1 MNHRHLITHPHQ
13 YRYYIPPGPPLPPI
27 PPRDS
32 FQEPRTQDYYGGHAG
47 TGRYYHHSE
56 KETSRAEKDV
66 HRWSLPAVVAAEAAH
81 ASASRQNDSSTSGS
95 GGHGH
100 GKEKERK
107 KIVERPGHE
116 RKGSRPVE
124 KSSSVG
130 QKGNP
135 LRELEQLRFTPKV
148 TAGTHMRRFEKLV
161 GMAYPG
167 VSSGGKWYVMFVKT
181 LNYPGLWG
189 ANCKTTP
196 GKWAIE
202 LNKTEN
208 MTFDHIK
215 ALFIERWGTRD
226 EREQLR
232 SSVEGKKEKDRER
245 QEKDHQYLHQRE
257 IIVTISDDKRRRV
270 KDRQRQRHG
279 NSKGEGTREKIIERD
294 QISTMSRSRTESK
307 PCSPR
312 IISLSP
318 PPPSLAPVGNLEGN
332 STMGVASDHAAVSSP
347 IAPIRTPTS
356 TGGTASLRS
365 RLLEG
370 KVAAVTGASRGIG
383 RAMSLGFAREGAH
396 IVAHYWGTVSDPSND
411 DIVSLATEIRGMGQR
426 CEVVFGDISDPDTS
440 HKIVHKAVEEFGRL
454 DIGVGNAGMCWFR
467 DFWDIT
473 PELMRRH
480 VDVNLNGNMWFVQ
493 ACARQMKAQYVSA
506 TKTALD
512 EDNWEGD
519 GDFQDIPD
527 HSLLL
532 VSSTTSMTA
541 SPAAAHYAASSAGIV
556 SLVQS
561 MAVEL
566 GKYGIRCNAILPGTV
581 MTRMVKEGVE
591 DMDRRRGME
600 RGVPLLGRLGRPR
613 DVVGPAIFLAG
624 EQSRYVTGARLAVD
638 GGASAGGGGGW

>member
-1 MNHRHLITHPHQ
+1 MYIVSVLPADIELITTA
-13 YRYYIPPGPPLPPI
+13 
-27 PPRDS
+27 D
-32 FQEPRTQDYYGGHAG
+32 
-47 TGRYYHHSE
+47 
-56 KETSRAEKDV
+56 
-66 HRWSLPAVVAAEAAH
+66 SLPKQPSLLSHLVIHHDDEHPMQLEANAPE
-81 ASASRQNDSSTSGS
+81 
-95 GGHGH
+95 GG
-100 GKEKERK
+100 
-107 KIVERPGHE
+107 
-116 RKGSRPVE
+116 
-124 KSSSVG
+124 
-130 QKGNP
+130 
-135 LRELEQLRFTPKV
+135 
-148 TAGTHMRRFEKLV
+148 
-161 GMAYPG
+161 
-167 VSSGGKWYVMFVKT
+167 
-181 LNYPGLWG
+181 
-189 ANCKTTP
+189 
-196 GKWAIE
+196 
-202 LNKTEN
+202 
-208 MTFDHIK
+208 
-215 ALFIERWGTRD
+215 
-226 EREQLR
+226 
-232 SSVEGKKEKDRER
+232 
-245 QEKDHQYLHQRE
+245 E
-257 IIVTISDDKRRRV
+257 IIVTIADDKRRRV
-270 KDRQRQRHG
+270 KDRP
-279 NSKGEGTREKIIERD
+279 REKRGDGKGGRAQEQERERD
-294 QISTMSRSRTESK
+294 RRSAKPRSRTASTAPK
-307 PCSPR
+307 TASSPCSPR

-318 PPPSLAPVGNLEGN
+318 PPPPLAPVDNQDSWGSEEPWGTEERPWSAEQGEENSPQDHPQKDEWDSRGTERGEWNQEKSSNYGNKDDWDAPESTFPPHQPTSQPASPTAEDWGVGSTSKSPHHAEQLSQEGN
-332 STMGVASDHAAVSSP
+332 STMALAPDHGALSSP
-347 IAPIRTPTS
+347 VAPPASLIEGP
-356 TGGTASLRS
+356 ASLRP

-370 KVAAVTGASRGIG
+370 KVAAVTGAARGIG
-383 RAMSLGFAREGAH
+383 RAISLGFAREGAH

-493 ACARQMKAQYVSA
+493 ACARQMKAQYVAA

-512 EDNWEGD
+512 EDNWAGD

-566 GKYGIRCNAILPGTV
+566 GKYGIRCNALLPGTV

-591 DMDRRRGME
+591 DVDRRRGME

-613 DVVGPAIFLAG
+613 DVVGPAVFLAG